1 MRASVPSLFASR
13 REEEGLEDAAAPV
26 AGSTAPA
33 ARSTAPVG
41 GSTPVARSSAP
52 VGGSTPAARSSAP
65 VGGSTPVARSTAPVA
80 GSTSPPARSS
90 DEWRAELGGIEV
102 MFGVGSVEALGEL
115 ARELGGRRAL
125 LVTDRGV
132 RAAGHAERGA
142 AALAAAGVATR
153 IFDGVEENPTTR
165 QVEAGREVA
174 AEWRADLL
182 VGLGGGSAMD
192 CAKGINFLLTNGGRM
207 EDYQGFGRARL
218 PMLPAIG
225 VPTTAGTG
233 SEAQSYA
240 LISRAETHQK
250 MACGDRKAR
259 FRIVVLD
266 PALAASAPRP
276 VAAAAGLDALA
287 HAVES
292 LVSRR
297 ANPVSRMLSREA
309 WRLLAPGCAATFGA
323 PGAAGAAR
331 GAGAAGSME
340 ASSTTGASGGA
351 GALHAGSAAG
361 PSGAAGPV
369 EAGRAVGSS
378 GGAGASEAA
387 GAVSMVGGAGAAG
400 AAGAMLLGAHLAGAA
415 IEVSMLGAAHAC
427 ANPLTARYGVVHGAA
442 VALMLPHVVRFN
454 SAAASPCAAV
464 YAELDGGGSGAEI
477 AARIEALRGAAG
489 LPGRL
494 REVGVERSSLA
505 ELAREA
511 AEQWTAGFNPRPVGE
526 GDLLQLYEQAY

>member
-1 MRASVPSLFASR
+1 MRPPASSLLSSR
-13 REEEGLEDAAAPV
+13 REEEGLGGVAA
-26 AGSTAPA
+26 
-33 ARSTAPVG
+33 
-41 GSTPVARSSAP
+41 
-52 VGGSTPAARSSAP
+52 
-65 VGGSTPVARSTAPVA
+65 
-80 GSTSPPARSS
+80 PPARSAA
-90 DEWRAELGGIEV
+90 EWRAELGGIEV
-102 MFGVGSVEALGEL
+102 LFGRGSVEALGEL
-115 ARELGGRRAL
+115 GRELGGRRAL

-165 QVEAGREVA
+165 QVEAGREAA

-192 CAKGINFLLTNGGRM
+192 CAKGVNFLLTNGGRM
-207 EDYQGFGRARL
+207 EDYQGFGRAAR
-218 PMLPAIG
+218 PMLPALG

-266 PALAASAPRP
+266 PALGASAPRP

-309 WRLLAPGCAATFGA
+309 WRLLASAC
-323 PGAAGAAR
+323 
-331 GAGAAGSME
+331 
-340 ASSTTGASGGA
+340 A
-351 GALHAGSAAG
+351 GALAMSGDAGD
-361 PSGAAGPV
+361 
-369 EAGRAVGSS
+369 
-378 GGAGASEAA
+378 
-387 GAVSMVGGAGAAG
+387 VGGVGNVGDAGGVGDAGAAG
-400 AAGAMLLGAHLAGAA
+400 AAGGAGAAGDMLLGAHLAGAA

-442 VALMLPHVVRFN
+442 VALLLPHVVRFN
-454 SAAASPCAAV
+454 SAAASPCAAA
-464 YAELDGGGSGAEI
+464 YAELDGCGSGAEL
-477 AARIEALRGAAG
+477 AARIEALRAAAG

-494 REVGVERSSLA
+494 REVGIERPALG

-511 AEQWTAGFNPRPVGE
+511 AGQWTAGFNPRPVGE
-526 GDLLQLYEQAY
+526 ADLLQLYEQAY

>member
-1 MRASVPSLFASR
+1 MRHPASSVFSAR
-13 REEEGLEDAAAPV
+13 REEEGLGSVAAP
-26 AGSTAPA
+26 P
-33 ARSTAPVG
+33 ARSTA
-41 GSTPVARSSAP
+41 
-52 VGGSTPAARSSAP
+52 
-65 VGGSTPVARSTAPVA
+65 
-80 GSTSPPARSS
+80 
-90 DEWRAELGGIEV
+90 EWRAELGGIEV
-102 MFGVGSVEALGEL
+102 LFGVGRVEALGDL
-115 ARELGGRRAL
+115 GRELGGRRAL

-153 IFDGVEENPTTR
+153 IFDGVGENPTTR
-165 QVEAGREVA
+165 QVEAGREAA

-192 CAKGINFLLTNGGRM
+192 CAKGVNFLLTNGGRM
-207 EDYQGFGRARL
+207 EDYQGFGRATR

-240 LISRAETHQK
+240 LIARAETHQK

-266 PALAASAPRP
+266 PALGASTPRP
-276 VAAAAGLDALA
+276 VAAAAGLDAIA

-309 WRLLAPGCAATFGA
+309 WRLLAPAC
-323 PGAAGAAR
+323 
-331 GAGAAGSME
+331 E
-340 ASSTTGASGGA
+340 SSLAVSGG
-351 GALHAGSAAG
+351 
-361 PSGAAGPV
+361 
-369 EAGRAVGSS
+369 VGDVSDVGNV
-378 GGAGASEAA
+378 GG
-387 GAVSMVGGAGAAG
+387 VGGAVAAG
-400 AAGAMLLGAHLAGAA
+400 AAGDMLLGAHLAGAA

-442 VALMLPHVVRFN
+442 VALLLPHVVRFN
-454 SAAASPCAAV
+454 SAAASPWAAA
-464 YAELDGGGSGAEI
+464 YAELDGCGSGEELAV
-477 AARIEALRGAAG
+477 RIEALRAGAG

-494 REVGVERSSLA
+494 REVGVERSSLG

-511 AEQWTAGFNPRPVGE
+511 AGQWTASFNPRPVGE